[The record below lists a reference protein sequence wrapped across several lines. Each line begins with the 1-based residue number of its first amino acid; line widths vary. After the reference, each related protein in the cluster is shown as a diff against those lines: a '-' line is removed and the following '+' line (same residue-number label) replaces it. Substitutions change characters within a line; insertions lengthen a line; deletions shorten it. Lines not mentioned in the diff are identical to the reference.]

1 MNKRWQ
7 QGLISSIL
15 VAILVVLGLYLAQD
29 AIAAWVVRHNTV
41 TVTKVTVKAAIK
53 KQKPTYDFDQV
64 KPLSLA
70 SLSAAAVSKH
80 DVAAVG
86 KLVIPE
92 LSLNLPIVLGVG
104 NAQLAFAAGTLNAG
118 QEMGQGNYALAGHHM
133 ANDETVL
140 FGPLVKSQVGM
151 QVYVSDMSQV
161 YVYQVY
167 ARHYIKATAVSILN
181 ATAQPELTLVTCD
194 DDGTGR
200 LAIQARLT
208 ATAKLSEVPKPLQA
222 LIEKNV

>member
-7 QGLISSIL
+7 QALLSVGL
-15 VAILVVLGLYLAQD
+15 VAVIAVLGLYLAQD
-29 AIAAWVVRHNTV
+29 AMAAWVVRHNTV
-41 TVTKVTVKAAIK
+41 TVTKTTVKAAIK
-53 KQKPTYDFDQV
+53 KQKPTYNFDQV

-70 SLSAAAVSKH
+70 SLSSAAVSKH

-92 LSLNLPIVLGVG
+92 LNLNLPIVLGVG
-104 NAQLAFAAGTLNAG
+104 NAQLAFAAGTLNPG
-118 QEMGQGNYALAGHHM
+118 QTMGKGNYALAGHHM
-133 ANDETVL
+133 ANDERVL

-151 QVYVSDMSQV
+151 QIYVSDMSQV

-167 ARHYIKATAVSILN
+167 ARHYIKATAVSILD
-181 ATAQPELTLVTCD
+181 TTSQPELTLVTCD

-200 LAIQARLT
+200 LAVQARLI
-208 ATAKLSEVPKPLQA
+208 ATAKVSSVPKSLQA